1 MVCDLLNTGLVWVP
15 QVYDYSA
22 LTMYEQFG
30 RSEVDNTGM
39 ASPLAYWRAHSAAI
53 SSVTIA
59 RSASFASQGGAAA
72 AAAAAAASARR
83 ASTASGVHA
92 ATHSTPKAEA
102 AAATAAAAVA
112 TATGAS
118 TRASTVVLPQPERGD
133 EFKSLQE

>member
-1 MVCDLLNTGLVWVP
+1 MGLVGAP

-72 AAAAAAASARR
+72 TTAASARR

>member
-1 MVCDLLNTGLVWVP
+1 MVCDLLNTGIVWVP

-72 AAAAAAASARR
+72 AAAAASARR
-83 ASTASGVHA
+83 ASTASSVHA
-92 ATHSTPKAEA
+92 GTHSTPKAKA
-102 AAATAAAAVA
+102 AAATATAAVA
-112 TATGAS
+112 AATGAS